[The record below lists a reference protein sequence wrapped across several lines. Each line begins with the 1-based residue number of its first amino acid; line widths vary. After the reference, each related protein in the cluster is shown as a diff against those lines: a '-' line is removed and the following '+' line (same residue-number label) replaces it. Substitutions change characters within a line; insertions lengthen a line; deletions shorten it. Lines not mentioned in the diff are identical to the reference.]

1 MNIRKRLSPALLLFL
16 LSPIIG
22 ELLSGSSPPAEFFNP
37 AIFLLLAVLY
47 GGGAILARELMH
59 RWDKGWPTLLT
70 LGAAYGIAEEGLMV
84 KSFFDPNWED
94 LGLLGSYGRWAGVN
108 WVWSLHLTIYHAV
121 FSIAIPIL
129 LVNLMFPEHRSE
141 TWISRR
147 TFKWLAGLWVAE
159 IAFGFFF
166 LTPYRP
172 PMIPYL
178 LALLSTIGLIRLA
191 RRLPGPA
198 SVPQTARIAR
208 PLRYG
213 LAGFL
218 ATSGMF
224 LLAWAMP
231 TTGIP
236 SIVTILLMAGLAV
249 LTGCVLLK
257 RLGNGVIWSE
267 RHQLALVSGAL
278 GFFILLAPLQ
288 ELDQTRPDNTTGMT
302 LVGLATLVFLVWMAR
317 RMRHTEQIATGA
329 A

>member
-1 MNIRKRLSPALLLFL
+1 MNIKQRLSPALVLFL

-22 ELLSGSSPPAEFFNP
+22 ELLSGSAPPAEFFNP
-37 AIFLLLAVLY
+37 AEFLLLALLY
-47 GGGAILARELMH
+47 GGGALLVRELVH

-129 LVNLMFPEHRSE
+129 LVNLLYPTRRSDP
-141 TWISRR
+141 WISRR
-147 TFKWLAGLWVAE
+147 VFKWLAGMWVAE
-159 IAFGFFF
+159 IAFGFLF

-172 PMIPYL
+172 PVIPYL

-191 RRLPGPA
+191 RRLPGPTSA
-198 SVPQTARIAR
+198 PETIRIAR

-213 LAGFL
+213 LASFL
-218 ATSGMF
+218 ATSGVF
-224 LLAWAMP
+224 LLAWVMP

-236 SIVTILLMAGLAV
+236 AIVTMLLMAGLTALAGWV
-249 LTGCVLLK
+249 VLK

-267 RHQLALVSGAL
+267 RHQLALASGAL
-278 GFFILLAPLQ
+278 GFLILLAPLQ
-288 ELDQTRPDNTTGMT
+288 ELDAARTDNTAGMT
-302 LVGLATLVFLVWMAR
+302 LVGLAALAWLIWMTR
-317 RMRHTEQIATGA
+317 RMRRAEQLTTGA
-329 A
+329 T